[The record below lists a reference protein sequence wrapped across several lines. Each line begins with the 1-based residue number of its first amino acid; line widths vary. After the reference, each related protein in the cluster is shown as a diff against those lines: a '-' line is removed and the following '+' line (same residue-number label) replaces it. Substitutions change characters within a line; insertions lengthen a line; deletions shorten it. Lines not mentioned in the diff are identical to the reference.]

1 MTSHY
6 LFKLTLVLILCA
18 AAAGCEPSASKKR
31 AGSVN
36 NNTNPSWPRPSIRT
50 QLLKRLQDQSR
61 EQQQETLLAIVL
73 GDEPNKLQHDA
84 LEYLSIMGPEASS
97 LSLPLAEQ
105 LLVET
110 NPSMVRKLQSTLL
123 EIQADI
129 EDFLLAATETANE
142 QQIFRIVQTLG
153 LLSASKPASLEFL
166 TKRLSVPGRRDQQAA
181 CESLEKI
188 GPLAHSALPRLIEI
202 AAKPRTPLQGSP
214 DSGHAYRES
223 RALHLAAISAIAAI
237 GANEEAI
244 PVLTSALSGD
254 PLSAQIAANALAG
267 LGPRA
272 ASALPELEK
281 LKAQNDYQGKAIAIA
296 MAVKAAKQAI
306 AAIKPT
312 DH

>member
-1 MTSHY
+1 MPHY
-6 LFKLTLVLILCA
+6 LLKLTLLLMLCA

-31 AGSVN
+31 SDAAN

-50 QLLKRLQDQSR
+50 QLLKRLQDQSQ

-73 GDEPNKLQHDA
+73 EDEPNKLRHEA
-84 LEYLSIMGPEASS
+84 LEYLSIMGNEASS
-97 LSLPLAEQ
+97 LGLPLAEQ

-110 NPSMVRKLQSTLL
+110 NPSLVIKLQSTLL

-142 QQIFRIVQTLG
+142 QQTFRIVQTLG
-153 LLSASKPASLEFL
+153 HLSASKPGSLEFL
-166 TKRLSVPGRRDQQAA
+166 TKRLSVAQQSDQQAA

-188 GPLAHSALPRLIEI
+188 GQVAHSALPGLIDI
-202 AAKPRTPLQGSP
+202 AAQPRVPLQGSQ
-214 DSGHAYRES
+214 DGGQAYRAS
-223 RALHLAAISAIAAI
+223 RDLHRAAIRAIAAI
-237 GANEEAI
+237 GANEDAI

-254 PLSAQIAANALAG
+254 PHSAQIAANALAG

-281 LKAQNDYQGKAIAIA
+281 LEARNDYQGKAIAIA

-306 AAIKPT
+306 AAIKPAAN
-312 DH
+312 